1 MQVEDKHM
9 TNPQI
14 ESEEQTIARIPAIET
29 GITEIETLAQQ
40 GFSDDEVMSLIWL
53 RQWYQNGGSDRVEIV
68 RRLEFLKQ
76 LVLQGRIEH

>member
-1 MQVEDKHM
+1 M

-14 ESEEQTIARIPAIET
+14 ESEETVARIPAIET

-76 LVLQGRIEH
+76 LVLQGHIER